1 MKHDRIA
8 AWTSAQLPTRPP
20 QSFGNFVRIV
30 GPAAILLGTSIGSGE
45 WLIGPAAVVRYGTGL
60 LGVVTVAVVLQTI
73 FNTEVMRYTVSTGE
87 PILTGFM
94 RLGRRPRTWGLF
106 YVVFG
111 FLHLGWPAYAATSAA
126 ALFAAVNGRLPID
139 ADASSV
145 TRYGYVT
152 LVLALGILLFGKTV
166 ERTLE
171 RVCWTLMSV
180 VFTFLIVV
188 NVAFVPAS
196 VWWSTLKGFVFIG
209 PFPDSVDWSL
219 IGAFAAYAGAGG
231 ITNLMLSN
239 WARDRGYGMGSTVGA
254 IGGAVRGDPAGLS
267 PTGKSSRST
276 RRASGTGNCGWA
288 TYGPSSSA
296 SGACSAFWGCS

>member
-8 AWTSAQLPTRPP
+8 AWTSAQLPTPP
-20 QSFGNFVRIV
+20 PPSFGNFVRII

-45 WLIGPAAVVRYGTGL
+45 WLIGPAAVIRYGTGL
-60 LGVVTVAVVLQTI
+60 LGIVTVAVVLQTI

-94 RLGRRPRTWGLF
+94 RLGRRPRAWGLF

-126 ALFAAVNGRLPID
+126 VLFAAVNGRLPID

-152 LVLALGILLFGKTV
+152 LFLALGILIFGKTV

-188 NVAFVPAS
+188 NLAFVPAS
-196 VWWSTLKGFVFIG
+196 VWWSTLKGFVFHR
-209 PFPDSVDWSL
+209 
-219 IGAFAAYAGAGG
+219 AFSGLGR
-231 ITNLMLSN
+231 LEP
-239 WARDRGYGMGSTVGA
+239 DRGFRSLCGGRRYHQSHVVELGA
-254 IGGAVRGDPAGLS
+254 RPRIRDGVDRWSDRRRRS
-267 PTGKSSRST
+267 WRSGKAQPNR
-276 RRASGTGNCGWA
+276 
-288 TYGPSSSA
+288 
-296 SGACSAFWGCS
+296 